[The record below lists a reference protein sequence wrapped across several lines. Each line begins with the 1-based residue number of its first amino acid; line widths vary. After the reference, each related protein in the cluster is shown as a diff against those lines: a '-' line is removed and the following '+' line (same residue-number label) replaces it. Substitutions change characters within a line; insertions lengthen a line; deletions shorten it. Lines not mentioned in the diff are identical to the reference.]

1 MNNFLDGTSCANEQ
15 GSDRGN
21 VLISRE
27 EQVPVREQN
36 EEVESEYLE

>member
-1 MNNFLDGTSCANEQ
+1 MNNFLDGTSSANQ